1 MQNQTDL
8 YAPSTY
14 TAVDFVV
21 GLLITV
27 GASLTT
33 ALSLN
38 ITKLDLSRQ
47 ETIPPAQRRPDF
59 LRPFWILGLVL
70 YIASQVVGS
79 TLALSFLPA
88 QYVAPLS
95 SSSLI
100 FNFVFAYLLVG
111 TPIAKLDIYGTA
123 TIVLGVVGVVVFGNQ
138 KRPSDFDA
146 DANLS
151 LSTLKVLWG
160 RGEWIAYFVCLEFAT
175 VLVWSIAGIA
185 HEVCMARII
194 DERGDAADGNGIDAM
209 VGGGGGRRVA
219 NPYEGEGFV
228 GTLKSTRDRLQ
239 AGRGKLKVKAK
250 RAIETWSQSRP
261 DASIRKLAGF
271 CWAVAGGMLSGQTLI
286 LAKSGVKLVTSA
298 INKTDPNEANQFTSP
313 LTWFII
319 ILLVVCAVAQVYC
332 LNQGLKCYDSTF
344 QVPIFFTVYTVCG
357 FINSLVY
364 LDETHLYKLWVFL
377 MIWVSIAILI
387 GGVAMLALKKPP
399 RVQRPR
405 AESNPFNDVELD
417 SPAKPDFGRSN
428 TGEDVEIGG
437 MEAGGVGEDVKEM
450 KRGQGLLSKLFGGL
464 PEGTSA
470 GSSRA
475 RGSSVASATIRPG
488 EPSQKQ
494 RRKQDGVQ
502 RLDDQDSVLAPP
514 SDRMDAHEL
523 DDVDGLSQYG
533 GSTGQARHH
542 GEDEDDWGDFERAT
556 GATRIETPREE
567 ERPSYPV

>member
-47 ETIPPAQRRPDF
+47 EAIPAAQRKADY
-59 LRPFWILGLVL
+59 LRPFWLLGLVL

-100 FNFVFAYLLVG
+100 FNFIFAYLLVG
-111 TPIAKLDIYGTA
+111 TPIAKLDIIGTA
-123 TIVLGVVGVVVFGNQ
+123 IIVLSIVGIVVFGNQ

-160 RGEWIAYFVCLEFAT
+160 RSDWIAYFICLEVAI
-175 VLVWSIAGIA
+175 VLAWWISGIT
-185 HEVCMARII
+185 HEVCMARIT
-194 DERGDAADGNGIDAM
+194 DDRGDADRDGSGIEAM

-219 NPYEGEGFV
+219 NPYEGEGFM
-228 GTLKSTRDRLQ
+228 GTVKSTRDRFVE
-239 AGRGKLKVKAK
+239 GRGKL
-250 RAIETWSQSRP
+250 RAIVKRSIERWSQSRP
-261 DASIRKLAGF
+261 DASIRKAAGF
-271 CWAVAGGMLSGQTLI
+271 AWAVTGGLLSGETLI

-298 INKTDPNEANQFTSP
+298 IHKTDPNEANQFTSP
-313 LTWFII
+313 LTWIII

-332 LNQGLKCYDSTF
+332 LNMGLKCYDSTF
-344 QVPIFFTVYTVCG
+344 QVPIFFSVYTVSG

-377 MIWVSIAILI
+377 MIWFSIAVLI
-387 GGVAMLALKKPP
+387 VGVAMLALKKPP

-405 AESNPFNDVELD
+405 AGSSVSQRDFDNPFNDVELD
-417 SPAKPDFGRSN
+417 PTGDSPKPGPSRAT
-428 TGEDVEIGG
+428 TGDIENGAVD
-437 MEAGGVGEDVKEM
+437 GEEQAKEM
-450 KRGQGLLSKLFGGL
+450 KRGQGLLGKLFGGL
-464 PEGTSA
+464 PEG
-470 GSSRA
+470 
-475 RGSSVASATIRPG
+475 SVAGGAGRVRGNSSASARARPG

-494 RRKQDGVQ
+494 RRRQEGMQ
-502 RLDDQDSVLAPP
+502 RLDDGDSVLEPP
-514 SDRMDAHEL
+514 SERNDAEEL
-523 DDVDGLSQYG
+523 DDVDGLSKYG
-533 GSTGQARHH
+533 GGSRH
-542 GEDEDDWGDFERAT
+542 DDQ
-556 GATRIETPREE
+556 EE
-567 ERPSYPV
+567 EEWGEFEKPASLERRQT

>member
-14 TAVDFVV
+14 TVVDFVV

-47 ETIPPAQRRPDF
+47 EAIPAAQRRPDY
-59 LRPFWILGLVL
+59 LRPFWILGLLL

-95 SSSLI
+95 SSSLV
-100 FNFVFAYLLVG
+100 FNFIFAYLLVG
-111 TPIAKLDIYGTA
+111 TPIAKLDIIGTA
-123 TIVLGVVGVVVFGNQ
+123 IIVLSIVGIVVFGNQ

-160 RGEWIAYFVCLEFAT
+160 RGDWIAYFVCLE
-175 VLVWSIAGIA
+175 IAVVIAWWISGIT

-194 DERGDAADGNGIDAM
+194 DERGDAERDGSGIDAM

-219 NPYEGEGFV
+219 NPYEGEGFM
-228 GTLKSTRDRLQ
+228 GTVKSTRDKLRV
-239 AGRGKLKVKAK
+239 GRGKLRAMVK
-250 RAIETWSQSRP
+250 RSIERWSQSRP

-271 CWAVAGGMLSGQTLI
+271 CWAVAGGLLSGETLI

-313 LTWFII
+313 LTWLIL
-319 ILLVVCAVAQVYC
+319 ILLVVCAVAQVYA
-332 LNQGLKCYDSTF
+332 LNMGLKCYDSTF
-344 QVPIFFTVYTVCG
+344 QVPIFFSVYTVSG

-377 MIWVSIAILI
+377 MIWFSIAVLI
-387 GGVAMLALKKPP
+387 VGVAMLALKKPP

-405 AESNPFNDVELD
+405 AGSSVSQRDFDNPFNDVELD
-417 SPAKPDFGRSN
+417 GVSKPGLSRTT
-428 TGEDVEIGG
+428 TGDVESGVV
-437 MEAGGVGEDVKEM
+437 VGEEATEL
-450 KRGQGLLSKLFGGL
+450 KRGQGLLGRLFGGL
-464 PEGTSA
+464 PEGTIAGGGGRPRGASSA
-470 GSSRA
+470 STR
-475 RGSSVASATIRPG
+475 TRPG
-488 EPSQKQ
+488 EPSQSQ
-494 RRKQDGVQ
+494 RRRQEGMQ
-502 RLDDQDSVLAPP
+502 RLDDGDSVLEPP
-514 SDRMDAHEL
+514 SERMVDAEEL
-523 DDVDGLSQYG
+523 DDVDGLSKYG
-533 GSTGQARHH
+533 GGDSRHGE
-542 GEDEDDWGDFERAT
+542 GEDEDWGEFEKPVASV
-556 GATRIETPREE
+556 ELD
-567 ERPSYPV
+567 RPHK